1 VRPHAGLSATSAG
14 TCASRWDIADR
25 LRDLGL
31 HGVTTAPRHCVTQ
44 DDLLPALEGEEAAAA
59 LWQHLG
65 DKVGAN
71 RPRLQ
76 LLRMQQLSTCSSVV
90 G

>member
-1 VRPHAGLSATSAG
+1 MQHVCAADAGLSATSAG

-25 LRDLGL
+25 LHDLGL

-65 DKVGAN
+65 DKVGE
-71 RPRLQ
+71 R
-76 LLRMQQLSTCSSVV
+76 
-90 G
+90 